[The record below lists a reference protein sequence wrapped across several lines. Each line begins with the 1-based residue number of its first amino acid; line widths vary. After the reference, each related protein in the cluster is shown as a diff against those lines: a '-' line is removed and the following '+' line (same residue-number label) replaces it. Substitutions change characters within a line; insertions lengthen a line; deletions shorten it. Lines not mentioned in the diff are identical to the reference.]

1 MSPHPT
7 EKGNP
12 ISQIELFVTVLIEVV
27 SLCALFVY
35 GLRRAPRNR
44 VQQVRVASRRDKRNS
59 RTR

>member
-1 MSPHPT
+1 M
-7 EKGNP
+7 
-12 ISQIELFVTVLIEVV
+12 SQIELFVTVLIEVV